1 MIKLRNFLWA
11 LSHYWSAFIFI
22 AITVIIAEFQTID
35 QSRATYRYLPMK
47 KFSAGKI
54 NFYTSKSLLF
64 LFPCSKYDRHRAY
77 QSTEDP
83 ARISINREHFLRRE
97 TTKYSY
103 LNQAEMIMFIMIAQQ
118 KGYKVVYQK
127 FWLRR

>member
-1 MIKLRNFLWA
+1 
-11 LSHYWSAFIFI
+11 
-22 AITVIIAEFQTID
+22 
-35 QSRATYRYLPMK
+35 MK

-54 NFYTSKSLLF
+54 NFYISKSLLF
-64 LFPCSKYDRHRAY
+64 LFPGSKYDRHRAY
-77 QSTEDP
+77 QSTKDP

-127 FWLRR
+127 VWLRR